1 MPYLKIYTT
10 DFCSY
15 CDRAK
20 AILKSK
26 GITAFEEV
34 NIAGREEMREEIA
47 RLTGGRWDVPQVFID
62 GAYIGDDDALADL
75 AHSGELERMF
85 GMNENSSGNGKG
97 NVDRRDVL
105 IIGSGPAGLAAAL
118 YAARAQLNTLVLTG
132 NEIGGQLSLTLDIEN
147 YPGFKDGH
155 AGNLIQDMQEQAKRF
170 GAAIEMGYVT
180 EVDFSQRPF
189 RIKTYGSEIEAQ
201 SVIVATGS
209 SPRKLE
215 IPGELD
221 YVGRGVSYCATC
233 DGFFFKD
240 KEVVVVGG
248 GDAAVEE
255 GLFLTRFAKTVTII
269 HRRDRLRANPSIQA
283 RALDNPKM
291 KFLWDTVVTAVLGND
306 KGAYGVRLK
315 DVKTGAEREFKTDGV
330 FIFVGHLPNTTLFE
344 GKLQMDDKGYLIAD
358 KRQHTDVEGVFAAGD
373 VQDHVY
379 RQAITA
385 AGTGAA
391 AAIEAERFLA
401 EMAGKAQ
408 PAAV

>member
-1 MPYLKIYTT
+1 MPRLKIYTT
-10 DFCSY
+10 DPCSY

-20 AILKSK
+20 AILESK
-26 GITAFEEV
+26 GITEYEEV

-62 GAYIGDDDALADL
+62 GAHIGDDDALAEL
-75 AHSGELERMF
+75 AYSGELERIF
-85 GMNENSSGNGKG
+85 GMNGDSSGDGKG
-97 NVDRRDVL
+97 KVDRRDVL

-170 GAAIEMGYVT
+170 GAQIEMGYVT

-189 RIKTYGSEIEAQ
+189 RVKTYGSEIEAQ
-201 SVIVATGS
+201 SVVVTTGS
-209 SPRKLE
+209 SPRKLD
-215 IPGELD
+215 IRGELD
-221 YVGRGVSYCATC
+221 YVGKGVSYCATC
-233 DGFFFKD
+233 DGFFFKG
-240 KEVVVVGG
+240 KEIIVVGG

-255 GLFLTRFAKTVTII
+255 GLFLTRFATTVTIV

-283 RALDNPKM
+283 RAFDNPKM
-291 KFLWDTVVTAVLGND
+291 KFIWDTVVTEVLGND
-306 KGAYGVRLK
+306 KGVYGVKLK
-315 DVKTGAEREFKTDGV
+315 NVKTGEEREFRTDGV
-330 FIFVGHLPNTTLFE
+330 FIFVGHIPNTGLFE
-344 GKLQMDDKGYLIAD
+344 GKLRMDEKGYLITD
-358 KRQHTDVEGVFAAGD
+358 KRQHTNVEGVFAAGD

-408 PAAV
+408 PVAV